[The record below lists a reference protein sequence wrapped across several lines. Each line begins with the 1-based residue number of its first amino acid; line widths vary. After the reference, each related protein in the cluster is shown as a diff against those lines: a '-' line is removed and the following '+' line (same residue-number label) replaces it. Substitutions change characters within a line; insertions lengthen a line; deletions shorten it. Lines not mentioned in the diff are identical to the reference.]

1 MEAQKDCLVRAI
13 SKDGFVNA
21 VAVYTRG
28 LTERARRIHHT
39 SPVATAALGR
49 ALAACSMMGNAL
61 KDNGASVTMQIKG
74 DGPLGTILTVSD
86 SEGHGGTLTV
96 IKDLN
101 MREPYVGTVDLLGGE
116 IAEDVAAYYVESE
129 QVPSACGLGV
139 LIDRDRSVLTAGG
152 YLIQLLPGAGED
164 VITKVE
170 GGIYAA
176 PSVTNLLKENSD
188 PAVLLK
194 TVLSDFDMEILSVDP
209 IEYRCYCS
217 RERTER
223 ALLSL
228 GSKEL
233 EDILREQGKADLT
246 CQFCDRIHSFSG
258 EELRRMIDEL
268 KKIGK

>member
-1 MEAQKDCLVRAI
+1 MLASLTAFAITSAARLLTGARALWLGCTAQPTQRLYFANHSSHGD
-13 SKDGFVNA
+13 FVLLWA
-21 VAVYTRG
+21 SLPPELRRRTR
-28 LTERARRIHHT
+28 
-39 SPVATAALGR
+39 PVAG
-49 ALAACSMMGNAL
+49 SDYWM
-61 KDNGASVTMQIKG
+61 KG
-74 DGPLGTILTVSD
+74 DLRRFLI
-86 SEGHGGTLTV
+86 
-96 IKDLN
+96 
-101 MREPYVGTVDLLGGE
+101 R
-116 IAEDVAAYYVESE
+116 DVFN
-129 QVPSACGLGV
+129 GV
-139 LIDRDRSVLTAGG
+139 LVDRDRSVLAAGG

-164 VITKVE
+164 TIAKVE

-176 PSVTNLLKENSD
+176 PSVTNQLRDDPD
-188 PAVLLK
+188 PANLLR
-194 TVLSDFDMEILSVDP
+194 TVLSDFDLEILETTP